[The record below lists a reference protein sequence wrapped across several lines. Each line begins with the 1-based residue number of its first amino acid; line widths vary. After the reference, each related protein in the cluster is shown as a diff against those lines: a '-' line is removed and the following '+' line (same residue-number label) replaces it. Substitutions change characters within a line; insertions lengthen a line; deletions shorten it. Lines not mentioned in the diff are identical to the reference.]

1 LNPLLVLPF
10 GSNGGVQFTASEYS
24 DTLAWRYPKDLE
36 NTTLMF
42 NIMGRVHTTYI
53 TQDTFWETR
62 MMPFE
67 CKVEQKLEPCGEPLG
82 ADKKKKKKK

>member
-1 LNPLLVLPF
+1 V
-10 GSNGGVQFTASEYS
+10 
-24 DTLAWRYPKDLE
+24 
-36 NTTLMF
+36 
-42 NIMGRVHTTYI
+42 GRVHTTYI